1 MNHSEAALSCFHN
14 GFNCAQAVLTSCCAE
29 VGLDQGTAL
38 KVAAAFGGGMGRLGE
53 VCGAVSG
60 AFMLLGLKYGKY
72 QVGDEQAREKTD
84 ALVQRFA
91 AEFQAVHGSLR
102 CADLLGGTLQ
112 TPEARQRIA
121 GKMKTV
127 CPVVIRDAVKII
139 ETIFKES

>member
-1 MNHSEAALSCFHN
+1 
-14 GFNCAQAVLTSCCAE
+14 
-29 VGLDQGTAL
+29 
-38 KVAAAFGGGMGRLGE
+38 
-53 VCGAVSG
+53 
-60 AFMLLGLKYGKY
+60 
-72 QVGDEQAREKTD
+72 
-84 ALVQRFA
+84 
-91 AEFQAVHGSLR
+91 LR